1 MKINC
6 SKKSLTD
13 SVSIVSRAI
22 PSRTNVAIM
31 QCIIIEAYN
40 GNITLTAS
48 NNEFGIK
55 NQLRGEVIDEGISAI
70 DAKIFES
77 VVRRLPEGDV
87 TVETDSNYR
96 VLISCQNSKFNLP
109 GRPADDFV
117 ALPEFER
124 ENEFTI
130 SQYTLKEVIVQ
141 TIFSI
146 SSNENNVLMTGVL
159 FEIKG
164 EKLRVAA
171 LDGHRIAIR
180 NIELRQ
186 SYKEKKLVI
195 PGTTLNEIS
204 RILSGEVEKSV
215 DIIYDNQN
223 VIFSFDRSI
232 VQSRLIQGEY
242 FDLDKMFRM
251 EYELKVSLNRRIF
264 MECIERSILLIKE
277 GDRKPVI
284 MNFTDDNVE
293 MRIST
298 ALGSMNENLPASKTG
313 PDLLIGFNPRFLI
326 EALRVIDDDEI
337 NVYLSN
343 SRSPLFMWDDNYK
356 YTYVILPINFN
367 NR

>member
-6 SKKSLTD
+6 SKKAITD

-22 PSRTNVAIM
+22 PSRTNVTIM
-31 QCIIIEAYN
+31 QCIIINAKD
-40 GNITLTAS
+40 GNITLTAN

-55 NQLRGEVIDEGISAI
+55 NLLKGEVKEEGLIAI

-77 VVRRLPEGDV
+77 VVRRLPEGEV
-87 TVETDSNYR
+87 LIETDSNFR
-96 VLISCQNSKFNLP
+96 VIITCQSSKFNLP
-109 GRPADDFV
+109 GRSGDDFV
-117 ALPEFER
+117 ALPEIEK

-130 SQYTLKEVIVQ
+130 SQYTLKEVILQ
-141 TIFSI
+141 TIFCI
-146 SSNENNVLMTGVL
+146 STNENNVLMTGVL
-159 FEIKG
+159 FEING
-164 EKLRVAA
+164 DKLRVAA

-186 SYKEKKLVI
+186 SYSEKKLVI
-195 PGTTLNEIS
+195 PGNTLNEIS

-215 DIIYDNQN
+215 NIIYNDQN
-223 VIFSFDRSI
+223 VIFEFERT
-232 VQSRLIQGEY
+232 VVHSRLIQGEY
-242 FDLDKMFRM
+242 FNLDQMFRM
-251 EYELKVSLNRRIF
+251 EYELKVTLKRRPFI
-264 MECIERSILLIKE
+264 ECVERATLLIKE

-284 MNFTDDNVE
+284 MSFTDDNLE

-298 ALGSMNENLPASKTG
+298 ALGSMNENLEATKTG

-326 EALRVIDDDEI
+326 EALRAIDDDDI
-337 NVYLSN
+337 NLYLSN
-343 SRSPLFMWDDNYK
+343 PRSPLFMWDENYK